1 MPLHKTVQILIDW
14 HDLQLLL
21 RPVNTRFIS
30 SVFATLLLAS
40 TSGHADTFQIAVAA
54 NFAAP
59 LKSIA
64 ALFEQE
70 TGHRVQSTTGATGK
84 FYAQI
89 KNGAP
94 FDVFLSAD
102 EETAIRLEKEGD
114 AVVNTRFSYATGR
127 LVLWSARAGVVDAAG
142 DVLKTGKFSHL
153 AVASPKLA
161 PYGVAAVETLTRM
174 GLLAAV
180 EPKFVIGESLGQTYS
195 FIETG
200 NAELGFVALAQVIEN
215 GNIKSGSG
223 WLVPADLHRPIVQD
237 AVLLRHGKDNA
248 AAQAFL
254 HFLKSEKIKAL
265 IRDFGYGVPR

>member
-1 MPLHKTVQILIDW
+1 MTPRFFST
-14 HDLQLLL
+14 LLAA
-21 RPVNTRFIS
+21 F
-30 SVFATLLLAS
+30 LLAS
-40 TSGHADTFQIAVAA
+40 TACRADTLQLAVAA

-59 LKSIA
+59 LKAIA

-70 TGHRVQSTTGATGK
+70 TGHRVLATTGATGR

-94 FDVFLSAD
+94 FDVFLAAD
-102 EETAIRLEKEGD
+102 EDTAIRLEKEGD
-114 AVVNTRFSYATGR
+114 AVANTRFSYATGR

-153 AVASPKLA
+153 ALASPKLA
-161 PYGVAAVETLTRM
+161 PYGVAAVQSLTRL

-215 GNIKSGSG
+215 GRIKSGSG
-223 WLVPADLHRPIVQD
+223 WLVPPDLHKPIIQD
-237 AVLLRHGKDNA
+237 AVLLKHGKDNA

-254 HFLKSEKIKAL
+254 QFLKSEKIKAL
-265 IRDFGYGVPR
+265 IRDFGYGVAR